1 MQAVL
6 EDAAAASAA
15 GEPTDGFA
23 WIRVGY
29 AACQH
34 RNSVFVLGGIHA
46 TDVQLAPL
54 QQAQQD
60 GGSSSSGG
68 YSYSEEQLAA
78 VCLSHG
84 VAPTFLSAYFK

>member
-6 EDAAAASAA
+6 EDAAAAAAA

-34 RNSVFVLGGIHA
+34 RSSVFVLGGVVVREGRKSGELLVLN
-46 TDVQLAPL
+46 TDRMEWRV
-54 QQAQQD
+54 
-60 GGSSSSGG
+60 GGVGG
-68 YSYSEEQLAA
+68 
-78 VCLSHG
+78 
-84 VAPTFLSAYFK
+84 